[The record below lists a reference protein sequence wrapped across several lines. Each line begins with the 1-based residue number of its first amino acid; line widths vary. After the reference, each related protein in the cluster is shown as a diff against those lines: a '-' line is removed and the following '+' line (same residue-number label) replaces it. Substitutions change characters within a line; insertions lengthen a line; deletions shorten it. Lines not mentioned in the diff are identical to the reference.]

1 MKLSGIS
8 TLLIVLLLAIAMFAS
23 TGSLLVSAAHS
34 PDFGPSAVS
43 FNGTINITAG
53 GAVDY
58 NGTGSTD
65 IVASNGNNYTLEG
78 NVYGTINIM
87 HNYTL
92 LNGQNFSISNNS
104 GNHYFS
110 LNISGASHVS
120 VEFLK
125 IDTAYQPGIF
135 VNLSSNDTFSHLN
148 VSSALVSLLV
158 GAHTDHLKFLNSKF
172 SLNTSKIAQTFEAD
186 SIVTGSLPS
195 ADFGAFVNSSSNITF
210 ANDTINNLA
219 LNYYGT
225 AAFVNSAS
233 TVFDNVTFNLFA
245 AVGITTD
252 KNDTAVMNSHFN
264 GYAQYGISA
273 SPNYFGMVSS
283 IDLIDNTFNLTTRNF
298 NSGYPI
304 EAVSTLYANITIKG
318 NTVNIGNA
326 SSNATGNVYYGI
338 TSFNSNLKL
347 FNNHIVMNNTGYNV
361 ASGLYV
367 NGGNLTLIGNNI
379 SMVNTE
385 NDNSYAVEGS
395 NSNIT
400 AANNT
405 FFYQSVSSSI
415 TGYGIDSS
423 GGLLIANHNRIVSSG
438 ASITGISATGNS
450 KLSIVGNAFNLS
462 NSPVLEA
469 LNANSIEGNS
479 DNNISGNS
487 VYETGTSSSAVG
499 FHISN
504 LRNLTFEG
512 NALYQSGSNLSDYYG
527 LETNMVYNAALWDNT
542 FNGPDNLP
550 EHSYGLFLQDQTNS
564 TFANST
570 VSGYNTTIYSDRSSN
585 LSFDGNYFSNTSVS
599 LNLTFTNNSIFYHND
614 FMAQNNHSF
623 QIVTSS
629 NDAFD
634 LPLPVGGNYWG
645 TYTGSDANR
654 DGIGDTLFTV
664 NGTFADHY
672 PLMKPWTRPRV
683 VFMAP
688 SGLNGTPWSVTFNG
702 KTLRSTGTEIF
713 FNIINATY
721 QNYSFEYHNTSF
733 YYTNEQ
739 TGYFNYNGTGT
750 SVNIPYLHYS
760 YITGDL
766 NLTNFT
772 VYVNGKLVEVSGGK
786 FNLTVIAGQYDV
798 VIVSPGYATFNHTY
812 NLTPGVTL
820 RINTSLEK
828 IPSNNS
834 RLILEYILA
843 TGAVVAVA
851 GGLVFYLRGRRRT

>member
-1 MKLSGIS
+1 MKLRGIS
-8 TLLIVLLLAIAMFAS
+8 TLIIVLLLAIAMFAG
-23 TGSLLVSAAHS
+23 TGSLLVSAGHS

-43 FNGTINITAG
+43 FNGTINIISDG
-53 GAVDY
+53 VVDY
-58 NGTGSTD
+58 NGTGSTNV
-65 IVASNGNNYTLEG
+65 IVSNGNTYTLEG

-87 HNYTL
+87 HNYTV

-104 GNHYFS
+104 SKQSFS

-125 IDTAYQPGIF
+125 INTAYQSGIF

-148 VSSALVSLLV
+148 VSSASVSLLV
-158 GAHTDHLKFLNSKF
+158 GAHTDHLKFLNSQF

-186 SIVTGSLPS
+186 TIVTGSLPS
-195 ADFGAFVNSSSNITF
+195 AYFAAFVNSSSNITF
-210 ANDTINNLA
+210 VNDTINNLA

-225 AAFVNSAS
+225 AAFVNSAN
-233 TVFDNVTFNLFA
+233 TVFDNVTFNLMA
-245 AVGITTD
+245 AVGIALD

-273 SPNYFGMVSS
+273 SPDYFGKVSG
-283 IDLIDNTFNLTTRNF
+283 IDLIDNTFNLTTKNF

-304 EAVSTLYANITIKG
+304 EAVRTAYASITIKG

-326 SSNATGNVYYGI
+326 SSSATGNNYYGI
-338 TSFNSNLKL
+338 TSSNSNLKII
-347 FNNHIVMNNTGYNV
+347 NNRIVMNNAGYNV

-367 NGGNLTLIGNNI
+367 NGGNLTLMGNNI
-379 SMVNTE
+379 SMINTE
-385 NDNSYAVEGS
+385 NDYSYAVVGS

-400 AANNT
+400 AVNNT

-415 TGYGIDSS
+415 TGYGIDST
-423 GGLLIANHNRIVSSG
+423 GGLLIANHNRIISSG
-438 ASITGISATGNS
+438 ALITGVSATGNS
-450 KLSIVGNAFNLS
+450 ILSIMGNTFNLS

-469 LNANSIEGNS
+469 VNANSIERNP
-479 DNNISGNS
+479 DINISGNS
-487 VYETGTSSSAVG
+487 VYETGTSSSAMG

-570 VSGYNTTIYSDRSSN
+570 ISGYNTTIYSDRSVN
-585 LSFDGNYFSNTSVS
+585 LSFVGNYFSDTSVS
-599 LNLTFTNNSIFYHND
+599 LNLTSTNNSIFYHND
-614 FMAQNNHSF
+614 FMAQNNQGF
-623 QIVTSS
+623 KIVSSS

-634 LPLPVGGNYWG
+634 LSLPVGGNYWG
-645 TYTGSDANR
+645 TYTGSDTNR

-672 PLMKPWTRPRV
+672 PLMRPWTRPKV

-688 SGLNGTPWSVTFNG
+688 SGLNGTLWSVTLNG
-702 KTLRSTGTEIF
+702 KTLQSTGTEIF
-713 FNIINATY
+713 FNIMNATY

-733 YYTNEQ
+733 YYTTEQ
-739 TGYFNYNGTGT
+739 TGYFNYNGIGI
-750 SVNIPYLHYS
+750 SVNVPYLHYS

-786 FNLTVIAGQYDV
+786 FNLTVTGGQYDV

-820 RINTSLEK
+820 RINTALEK
-828 IPSNNS
+828 LPPNNF
-834 RLILEYILA
+834 RLTLEYILA
-843 TGAVVAVA
+843 IIAVLSVA
-851 GGLVFYLRGRRRT
+851 GSLAFYLRGRRKT

>member
-1 MKLSGIS
+1 MKLRGVS
-8 TLLIVLLLAIAMFAS
+8 TLFIVLFLVIAMFVATDS
-23 TGSLLVSAAHS
+23 VLVSSAHS
-34 PDFGPSAVS
+34 PAFGPSAAS

-53 GAVDY
+53 GVVYY
-58 NGTGSTD
+58 NGTGNTD
-65 IVASNGNNYTLEG
+65 IVVSSGNNYTLEG

-87 HNYTL
+87 RNYTL
-92 LNGQNFSISNNS
+92 LNGQNFSISNSSSNR
-104 GNHYFS
+104 YFS
-110 LNISGASHVS
+110 LNISDASHVS

-135 VNLSSNDTFSHLN
+135 VNLSSNDTFSYLN

-158 GAHTDHLKFLNSKF
+158 GAHTDHLAFLHSKF
-172 SLNTSKIAQTFEAD
+172 SLNTSEIAQNFEED
-186 SIVTGSLPS
+186 TIVTGSLPS
-195 ADFGAFVNSSSNITF
+195 ADFAASINSSSYIQF
-210 ANDTINNLA
+210 VNDTISNLA
-219 LNYYGT
+219 LNYVGT
-225 AAFVNSAS
+225 GALVNSAK
-233 TVFDNVTFNLFA
+233 TLFDNVTFNLFA
-245 AVGITTD
+245 SYGIVTD
-252 KNDTAVMNSHFN
+252 KSNTAIMNSHFN
-264 GYAQYGISA
+264 GYAQSGISVSHQYA
-273 SPNYFGMVSS
+273 GMVSN
-283 IDLIDNTFNLTTRNF
+283 IDLVDSTFNLSTKNF

-304 EAVSTLYANITIKG
+304 EAVNTEYTNLTMNG
-318 NTVNIGNA
+318 NSMNIGNA
-326 SSNATGNVYYGI
+326 SPGANSNVYDGI
-338 TSFNSNLKL
+338 VSSRSNLKL
-347 FNNHIVMNNTGYNV
+347 INNHIELNNTGYNI
-361 ASGLYV
+361 ANGLYAS
-367 NGGNLTLIGNNI
+367 GGNLTLMGNNI
-379 SMVNTE
+379 SMINTE

-395 NSNIT
+395 NTNIT
-400 AANNT
+400 AASNT
-405 FFYQSVSSSI
+405 IFYQSVSSSI

-423 GGLLIANHNRIVSSG
+423 GGLLIANHNRMVSSG
-438 ASITGISATGNS
+438 ASFTGISATENS
-450 KLSIVGNAFNLS
+450 MLSITGNAFNIS
-462 NSPVLEA
+462 NSPLLEA
-469 LNANSIEGNS
+469 ISVNSIEAAAN
-479 DNNISGNS
+479 NNISGNS
-487 VYETGTSSSAVG
+487 VYETGASSSAVG
-499 FHISN
+499 FHVSN
-504 LRNLTFEG
+504 LRNLTFQD
-512 NALYQSGSNLSDYYG
+512 NTLYQSGSNLSYYYG
-527 LETNMVYNAALWDNT
+527 LKTDTVYNAALSGDSFT
-542 FNGPDNLP
+542 VPKNLP
-550 EHSYGLFLQDQTNS
+550 EHSYGMFLKDETNS

-570 VSGYNTTIYSDRSSN
+570 VSGYNSTIYSDRSGN
-585 LSFDGNYFSNTSVS
+585 LSFYGNYLSSASLS
-599 LNLTFTNNSIFYHND
+599 LNLTSTNNSIFYHND